1 MSIHS
6 HTLANQK
13 STSTVRARSGSTILV
28 PFSNRGHRVA
38 KIQAT
43 PFASE
48 WPSAKAAM
56 RRPVPATTGGSAT
69 DRSRPS
75 GVVIDFVHA
84 PRSGHAARIREE
96 SSNKTQTS
104 LTLADLA
111 VIICALMA
119 TAFYPAL
126 AWFLI
131 GS

>member
-1 MSIHS
+1 MSIYS
-6 HTLANQK
+6 HTSTNQK
-13 STSTVRARSGSTILV
+13 STSTVRAGSGSTILV
-28 PFSNRGHRVA
+28 PFSNRGHRLA

-43 PFASE
+43 PFTSE

-56 RRPVPATTGGSAT
+56 RPVPATAAGSAT

-75 GVVIDFVHA
+75 SVVIDFVHA

-96 SSNKTQTS
+96 SSNENQTS

-111 VIICALMA
+111 VIIYALMA

-131 GS
+131 HS